1 MATAQARLAGRFPP
15 GTDVRLVEVSSA
27 AALRAEGGREVD
39 SQTVG
44 DDGVVTFSKGVEVG
58 RRYFVV
64 GLVGGAAARAASG
77 AGGHAAAFGHAARD
91 GPPGRPLRSGAA
103 APAGGCAEG
112 HAADVGHEAA

>member
-64 GLVGGAAARAASG
+64 GLVGRGAARGPDPRERGGGRGERAGSDQPG
-77 AGGHAAAFGHAARD
+77 PCAALGWVV
-91 GPPGRPLRSGAA
+91 
-103 APAGGCAEG
+103 
-112 HAADVGHEAA
+112 VG